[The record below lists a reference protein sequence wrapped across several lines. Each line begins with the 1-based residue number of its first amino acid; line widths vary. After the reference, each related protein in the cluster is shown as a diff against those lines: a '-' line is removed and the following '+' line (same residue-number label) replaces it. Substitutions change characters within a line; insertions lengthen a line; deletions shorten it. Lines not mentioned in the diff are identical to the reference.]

1 MTATR
6 NAIVA
11 LLLFV
16 ALWPFAHRM
25 LVARYGID
33 PWKLGAFAMYAT
45 PNLPVLVA
53 AVGTTAAGTTLIDES
68 TLPVWVRRDL
78 DRFRVE
84 RAALG
89 TLRDPE
95 AIGRALL
102 AARPDVTSVGILIQ
116 RSTLDPTT
124 ATIRV
129 ATPRYVYTR
138 GDSRNLA
145 PGTRVR

>member
-1 MTATR
+1 VTAKR
-6 NAIVA
+6 NAIAV
-11 LLLFV
+11 LLAVV
-16 ALWPFAHRM
+16 ALWPVAHGV
-25 LVARYGID
+25 LVARYGTD

-53 AVGTTAAGTTLIDES
+53 AVGTTAGGTTLIDEA

-89 TLRDPE
+89 TLRDPGDV
-95 AIGRALL
+95 GRALL
-102 AARPDVTSVGILIQ
+102 AARPDVTSIGILIQ
-116 RSTLDPTT
+116 RTTLDPAT
-124 ATIRV
+124 ATIQV

-138 GDSRNLA
+138 
-145 PGTRVR
+145 